1 MASAIAERWTV
12 FDRFIEGYRFRTVT
26 RYVPDRGN
34 VIVDLGCGDGRF
46 LSTVKDRFNL
56 CIGVDQ
62 TERLPDMFDGT
73 KMVYIKS
80 NLNGTIVLGNGIA
93 DVVVSMATI
102 EHLENPETFVTEIYR
117 ILIPGG
123 TAILTTPAPAAKPVL
138 NLLSRLGMISR
149 TDVADHKRYFN
160 KEEIRKMFRMFSD
173 VSIKGFQSGLNQ
185 IVVAWKPLS
194 SVTGGSNTI
203 NDTVY

>member
-12 FDRFIEGYRFRTVT
+12 LDEFIEGCRLRTVA

-62 TERLPDMFDGT
+62 TERSSCIFDGI

-80 NLNGTIVLGNGIA
+80 NLNDTVVLGNRIA

-117 ILIPGG
+117 ILTPGG

-138 NLLSRLGMISR
+138 NLLSRLRIISR
-149 TDVADHKRYFN
+149 ADVADHKRYFN
-160 KEEIRKMFRMFSD
+160 NEEIRKMFHMFSN

-185 IVVAWKPLS
+185 IVVAWK
-194 SVTGGSNTI
+194 
-203 NDTVY
+203 